1 MDLPDNLRS
10 LGDLRSRYRR
20 TRRGAQAG
28 GIAFVF
34 QGGGSLS
41 APQVGMLRALSE
53 AGVQPDLVVGSSA
66 GALNAVAFAADPTQA
81 GVERLET
88 VWMSLRRRKV
98 AQFSARTLLAAAF
111 GRGDGLVSN
120 SALRDLL
127 GSAALPATLDGTA
140 VPAHVVATDLGSG
153 AAVVLSGGPTGPA
166 LLASCAF
173 PGLYPPVEV
182 DGRLLVDGGVA
193 ADVPVLQA
201 EALGARVIYV
211 LPAAGCDVT
220 APPPHRPLP
229 LAFHALS
236 QVLGSVAATNVAA
249 ARGPVHV
256 LPSPSSQTTSPVDFR
271 DTSRLIDQGHQ
282 LTARWLASQWAERP
296 ASPDLPVM
304 RIAGAS

>member
-20 TRRGAQAG
+20 TRRGTQAG

-53 AGVQPDLVVGSSA
+53 AGVRPDLVVGSSA

-88 VWMSLRRRKV
+88 VWMSLRRRNV
-98 AQFSARTLLAAAF
+98 ARFSGRTLLAAAF

-120 SALRDLL
+120 SGLRDLL
-127 GSAALPATLDGTA
+127 RSAALPATLDGTSI
-140 VPAHVVATDLGSG
+140 PAHVVATDLGSC
-153 AAVVLSGGPTGPA
+153 AV
-166 LLASCAF
+166 

-182 DGRLLVDGGVA
+182 DGRLLVDGGVS

-201 EALGARVIYV
+201 EALGARVVYV

-256 LPSPSSQTTSPVDFR
+256 LPAPSSQTTSPVDFR
-271 DTSRLIDQGHQ
+271 DTPRLIDQGYQ
-282 LTARWLASQWAERP
+282 LTARWLASQRADRP
-296 ASPDLPVM
+296 ALPDLPDLGVAGAGPRM
-304 RIAGAS
+304 AGAS

>member
-20 TRRGAQAG
+20 TRRGTQADG
-28 GIAFVF
+28 VAFVF

-66 GALNAVAFAADPTQA
+66 GALNAVAFAADPTQV

-88 VWMSLRRRKV
+88 VWMSLRRRNV
-98 AQFSARTLLAAAF
+98 ARFSGRTLLAAAL

-120 SALRDLL
+120 SGLRDLL
-127 GSAALPATLDGTA
+127 RTAALPATLAATSI
-140 VPAHVVATDLGSG
+140 PAHVVATDLASG

-201 EALGARVIYV
+201 EALGARVISV
-211 LPAAGCDVT
+211 LPAAGNDVT

-256 LPSPSSQTTSPVDFR
+256 PPAPSSRTPSPIDFR
-271 DTSRLIDQGHQ
+271 DTPRLIDQGHQ
-282 LTARWLASQWAERP
+282 LTARWLASQRADRP
-296 ASPDLPVM
+296 ASPDFPVT

>member
-1 MDLPDNLRS
+1 
-10 LGDLRSRYRR
+10 
-20 TRRGAQAG
+20 
-28 GIAFVF
+28 
-34 QGGGSLS
+34 
-41 APQVGMLRALSE
+41 
-53 AGVQPDLVVGSSA
+53 
-66 GALNAVAFAADPTQA
+66 
-81 GVERLET
+81 VERLET
-88 VWMSLRRRKV
+88 VWMSLRRRNV
-98 AQFSARTLLAAAF
+98 ARFSGRTLLAAAL

-120 SALRDLL
+120 SGLRDLL
-127 GSAALPATLDGTA
+127 RTAALPATLDGTSI
-140 VPAHVVATDLGSG
+140 PAHVVATDLGSG

-182 DGRLLVDGGVA
+182 DGRLLVDGGVS

-282 LTARWLASQWAERP
+282 LTARWLASQRADRP